1 MHEAGGTVTRARV
14 LVALFVAV
22 VVAVALAGPGHLAGL
37 AVIIAVAFLGVVL
50 LGMFHGL
57 REGMARAGEE
67 AEPEPPSAPGKR
79 SSPPP

>member
-1 MHEAGGTVTRARV
+1 MHEAGGTVTRTRV

-22 VVAVALAGPGHLAGL
+22 VAAVALAGPGHLAGL

-50 LGMFHGL
+50 LGMVHGL

-67 AEPEPPSAPGKR
+67 AEPEPPPAPGTR
-79 SSPPP
+79 SGSPP